1 MMHYLSEIIKE
12 RKIEKYYIAIVF
24 WKVKNRKFKIESYI
38 WRDPNDR
45 QKMTALNPVNPKIAI
60 TYWEVLDYIDNK
72 YSLLKIKI
80 ETWRTHQIRVHL
92 SSIWYPIVW
101 DKVYGNSKINKHFS
115 TLYQLKRQALHAYS
129 LELELY
135 WNKKKFIAHLKKDML
150 RIIWM
155 NEEKN

>member
-12 RKIEKYYIAIVF
+12 RKIEKYYITIVN
-24 WKVKNRKFKIESYI
+24 WIIKEKKFKIESYI

-45 QKMTALNPVNPKIAI
+45 QKMTALNPINPKIAI